1 MRGGFTPL
9 TVTKSVGVYVRNSE
23 RQNSEEKGVY
33 MFIRRLGQN
42 GRQRCSSGHYC
53 PQILEMVDG
62 DFAVVGPLITEEAAK
77 AMPPGPGVGP
87 MEGVVRIP
95 RAVMIAARADIPVAV

>member
-1 MRGGFTPL
+1 
-9 TVTKSVGVYVRNSE
+9 
-23 RQNSEEKGVY
+23 

-62 DFAVVGPLITEEAAK
+62 DFAVVGPLITEE
-77 AMPPGPGVGP
+77 
-87 MEGVVRIP
+87 GVVRIP